1 VSDSDDI
8 LGKTDALLGRYRGAV
23 KPAPDSDFPVLTEV
37 IGEADL
43 NAGAFPAEEVIPP
56 RIQGTVADSLSEDR
70 ILEEVLRALAPRI
83 DEILGDPLKERL
95 EDHVRNAL
103 QTLTDQMRLDVEAL
117 VRIAV
122 SRAVEQVLSDKKNP
136 KI

>member
-1 VSDSDDI
+1 VSDPDDI
-8 LGKTDALLGRYRGAV
+8 LGKTDALLGRYRGGV
-23 KPAPDSDFPVLTEV
+23 KPATEGDFPVLTEV

-43 NAGAFPAEEVIPP
+43 AAGALAADDVIAR
-56 RIQGTVADSLSEDR
+56 RIQGAGVEGVSDDR
-70 ILEEVLRALAPRI
+70 ILQEVLRALAPRI

-95 EDHVRNAL
+95 EDHVRNML
-103 QTLTDQMRLDVEAL
+103 QTLTDQMRMDVEAL

-122 SRAVEQVLSDKKNP
+122 SRAVEQVLSEKNNP